1 MKMKDNASPIMDCTV
16 ETLLKYMQENLDNGC
31 LTMQSEVQ
39 IIDNWGDI
47 SSVKGIGIDCNALL
61 LVSD

>member
-31 LTMQSEVQ
+31 LTMQQ
-39 IIDNWGDI
+39 
-47 SSVKGIGIDCNALL
+47 CNQRYK
-61 LVSD
+61 